1 MKTSKTRIIRA
12 AMQRSKPLVL
22 IAATLALLFAP
33 QVSGLPA
40 AAAGGPCSLGI
51 AGIAPMPDA
60 KTYFVELSS
69 TDGAPTDAHLQLFS
83 DGAEYAV
90 TLTGLTFTRITP
102 AEATAL
108 KSSAR
113 FVSAPAYFALPKL
126 DFLTAARATPIDSAT
141 QTPKQCTARFG
152 YTDYYMRQAI
162 SGFEPTA
169 AWAAWRQQ
177 HVDAF
182 HGLTATAATLVSES
196 PVTCDHPNNAA
207 NLVQRF
213 DPMYPRLARQQGI
226 SGTTIVNVDIDENGN
241 VTNAYV
247 QTSSGDNS
255 LDIASV
261 DAARR
266 SKYSP
271 ATFRCLPLPATFSFV
286 ETFGAP
292 TNNTGGATGIPQ

>member
-1 MKTSKTRIIRA
+1 MRKSTS
-12 AMQRSKPLVL
+12 LVQ
-22 IAATLALLFAP
+22 IAATLALLAFTQIP
-33 QVSGLPA
+33 GSPA
-40 AAAGGPCSLGI
+40 AAAATCSLGI
-51 AGIAPMPDA
+51 AGIAAMPDA

-69 TDGAPTDAHLQLFS
+69 IDGAPTGAHLQLFS

-90 TLTGLTFTRITP
+90 TLTGVTFTRIAPT
-102 AEATAL
+102 EASAL
-108 KSSAR
+108 KTSAR
-113 FVSAPAYFALPKL
+113 FVSGPAYFTLPKL
-126 DFLTAARATPIDSAT
+126 DFLTAARATPLDSAT

-152 YTDYYMRQAI
+152 YTDYYLRQAV
-162 SGFEPTA
+162 SGFTPTA
-169 AWAAWRQQ
+169 AWVAWRQQ
-177 HVDAF
+177 RVDALP
-182 HGLTATAATLVSES
+182 GSPATAATLVSES
-196 PVTCDHPNNAA
+196 PVTCDHPNNAV

-213 DPMYPRLARQQGI
+213 DPMYPRLAREQGI
-226 SGTTIVNVDIDENGN
+226 SGTTVVNVDVDENGN

-271 ATFRCLPLPATFSFV
+271 ATFRCLPLPATFAFV
-286 ETFGAP
+286 ESFGRP

>member
-1 MKTSKTRIIRA
+1 MRKWKSVAQI
-12 AMQRSKPLVL
+12 VV
-22 IAATLALLFAP
+22 TLALLVSP
-33 QVSGLPA
+33 QLSGSPA
-40 AAAGGPCSLGI
+40 LAATPWCSIGI

-69 TDGAPTDAHLQLFS
+69 TDGAPVDAHLQLFS

-90 TLTGLTFTRITP
+90 TLTGLTFTRTTP

-108 KSSAR
+108 KTQAR
-113 FVSAPAYFALPKL
+113 FVSASAYFTLPKL
-126 DFLTAARATPIDSAT
+126 DFLTAARPTPIDSTT
-141 QTPKQCTARFG
+141 QTVKNCTARFG
-152 YTDYYMRQAI
+152 YTDYYMRQAVA
-162 SGFEPTA
+162 GFEPTA

-177 HVDAF
+177 RVDAF
-182 HGLTATAATLVSES
+182 HGLTASAATLVSES
-196 PVTCDHPNNAA
+196 PVTCDHPNSAV

-213 DPMYPRLARQQGI
+213 DPMYPKLAQQQGV
-226 SGTTIVNVDIDENGN
+226 SGTTIVNVDVDENGN

-247 QTSSGDNS
+247 QKSSGDNS

-266 SKYSP
+266 SKYSA
-271 ATFRCLPLPATFSFV
+271 ATFRCLPLPATFSF

-292 TNNTGGATGIPQ
+292 PNNTGGATGVGQ